1 MWHCGK
7 QFDRRDNIC
16 TLSTITIS
24 SDMSDTEANYL
35 DIMNYTIQN
44 MYLAVRVHVAYL
56 SLGERSILGVCNNCN
71 CVVCLSLVRVPN
83 LYFGSRLGLQY
94 PKNSKK
100 FV

>member
-56 SLGERSILGVCNNCN
+56 SLGERSIL
-71 CVVCLSLVRVPN
+71 
-83 LYFGSRLGLQY
+83 
-94 PKNSKK
+94 
-100 FV
+100 